1 VATNRLKAILR
12 VRELAVEQAR
22 KELAAC
28 SRAEL
33 HIQQLVEEISAA
45 IKAERHAAPLE
56 AFHLIEGLSSW
67 FRCAQ
72 RAKEEHRSRQ
82 QSAYAATARART
94 YLTTCQEAKEIA
106 GKLATDRRLKERGA
120 ADRNDQ
126 LREDGVAWL
135 ARLNLED

>member
-1 VATNRLKAILR
+1 MAANRLKAILR

-33 HIQQLVEEISAA
+33 HIQQLIEEISAG
-45 IKAERHAAPLE
+45 IKAERQTAPLE

-82 QSAYAATARART
+82 QSAYAATARARA
-94 YLTTCQEAKEIA
+94 YLTACQEAKEIA
-106 GKLATDRRLKERGA
+106 EKLATDRRLKERGVA
-120 ADRNDQ
+120 NRNDQ
-126 LREDGVAWL
+126 FTQDGVARL
-135 ARLNLED
+135 ARLKLED